1 MAKRKGGGK
10 ARKIPAGSKFKSA
23 RQMRFMFARVPSA
36 AKKWEDGKTTRKSDW
51 AGARGGARKLRT
63 GRRKRR

>member
-1 MAKRKGGGK
+1 MARRKGGGK

-36 AKKWEDGKTTRKSDW
+36 AKKWEDGRTTRKSDW
-51 AGARGGARKLRT
+51 AGARGGV
-63 GRRKRR
+63 RKRRRRKSR